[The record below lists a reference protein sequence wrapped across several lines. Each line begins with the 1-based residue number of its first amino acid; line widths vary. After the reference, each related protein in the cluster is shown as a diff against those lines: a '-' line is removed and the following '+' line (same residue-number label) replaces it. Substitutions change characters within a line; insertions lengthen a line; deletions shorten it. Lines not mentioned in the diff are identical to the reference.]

1 VTIGWGF
8 RWRGSNFPL
17 SHWLWSSP
25 LQHSR
30 TTVRLCDFHN
40 AQALNIRDGSWIGKC
55 CYLMTTWNSSD
66 FGSRAMCWLCDIFR
80 RWCRSVIYSFRYI
93 VTSLH
98 IVTLKLID
106 KARACFCWTVHPESL
121 RNIACYLSK
130 VAMSVFVA
138 NVVIL
143 FEFQKT
149 IDSVECC
156 LALYL
161 YPTFSRLNGTPTCD
175 RSKTANV
182 SSITL

>member
-1 VTIGWGF
+1 MSTF
-8 RWRGSNFPL
+8 SNKDGDVMVKCEGATNGYTKYVHFVHL
-17 SHWLWSSP
+17 
-25 LQHSR
+25 
-30 TTVRLCDFHN
+30 
-40 AQALNIRDGSWIGKC
+40 LNIRDGSWIGKC

-66 FGSRAMCWLCDIFR
+66 VGSRAMCWLCDIFR

-106 KARACFCWTVHPESL
+106 KARACFCWTVHLESL

-156 LALYL
+156 LALLAWSY
-161 YPTFSRLNGTPTCD
+161 
-175 RSKTANV
+175 V
-182 SSITL
+182 